1 MQDWQSTCLGR
12 RTLPRDLSA
21 FEIEVLFNFSEG
33 NRSRICLPD
42 TPDILHRPGTRYS
55 NLKALRNANGS

>member
-21 FEIEVLFNFSEG
+21 FEIEAIFNFSAAE
-33 NRSRICLPD
+33 RRVIEDQRRRRPPAATKSRAV
-42 TPDILHRPGTRYS
+42 G
-55 NLKALRNANGS
+55 A